1 MNLTVTFK
9 LAIALALGLIIGLER
24 GWESR
29 DSPKGLRVAGVRS
42 FGFAGLLG
50 GISATLAGKLGEGVL
65 AVALLSL
72 GALAIVS
79 YGLTAKQSEDFGIT
93 TELALLITFILG
105 AMSGSG
111 LEGEAV
117 AVAVVT
123 AALLGFKQEL
133 HQSLERLDR
142 RELLATL
149 QLLLIAGVVLPLL
162 PDRALGPW
170 NALNPK
176 AIGFFVVLIAGISYV
191 GYFAIK
197 VLGTR
202 AGLLAT
208 AVLGALVS
216 STAVTVSFARMA
228 RQGERAIPVLGA
240 GISLAAGTMAI
251 RILILVGVVN
261 PALLKALA
269 VPVALLA
276 IVPLVAA
283 GAIVLYKSPTE
294 SAASVELRNPIELGS
309 ALFYGGVLSVLFVL
323 IRAVESTEFGRAGI
337 YALAAI
343 SGITDVDAVS
353 LSLAQATQREL
364 PVSVGVTGILI
375 AAIVNTL
382 VKAAIATSI
391 GGWRL
396 AKWCATIL
404 LAALGLSVLAAL
416 LFQDISMSS

>member
-1 MNLTVTFK
+1 MDLTVTFK

-29 DSPKGLRVAGVRS
+29 DSPQGLRVAGVRS

-50 GISATLAGKLGEGVL
+50 GVSAVLAGKLGEGVL

-79 YGLTAKQSEDFGIT
+79 YGLTAKNSEDFGIT

-117 AVAVVT
+117 SVAVVT

-133 HQSLERLDR
+133 HQYLERLDR

-162 PDRALGPW
+162 PDRDLGPW

-176 AIGFFVVLIAGISYV
+176 AIGFLVALIAGISYV
-191 GYFAIK
+191 GYFAMK

-208 AVLGALVS
+208 AVLGAMVS

-228 RQGERAIPVLGA
+228 RQGEGAIPVLGA

-261 PALLKALA
+261 PALLGALA
-269 VPVALLA
+269 VPIALLA

-283 GAIVLYKSPTE
+283 GAIVLRQSSTE

-309 ALFYGGVLSVLFVL
+309 ALLYGVVLSVLFVL
-323 IRAVESTEFGRAGI
+323 IRAVESTDFGREGI

-364 PVSVGVTGILI
+364 PVSVAATGILI

-404 LAALGLSVLAAL
+404 LAALGSSVLAAL
-416 LFQDISMSS
+416 LFK